1 MIQVGVL
8 ALSGCLASAVYG
20 VIEILVLANS
30 LVELELFTTKVFT
43 VEGDSVTSYTGSTIA
58 SEGALDDA
66 QPDIMILPPLM
77 DSLEEALDTEKV
89 AGWLADHHR
98 AGGQIA
104 TVCAGSFLLAE
115 TGMLDGRDATT
126 HWNLADMFRQRYPAV
141 NLQVQ
146 RLLVD
151 CGDYICCGGVSAWM
165 DLALY
170 LVTRHAGREVSRS
183 CAKILLMDPHREH
196 QTPYGMGGFQKNH
209 NDAAILRAQTVIE
222 ENYST
227 QMVIGEIANEVG
239 LGERTF
245 QRRFRLATGK
255 SPSVYVQQVRMEAA
269 QVLLET
275 TDMNV
280 EEVAGKVG
288 YNDYSAFRKLFKRI
302 MGNTPSVY
310 RRQFGVIGR
319 QLQETS

>member
-30 LVELELFTTKVFT
+30 LAESELFTTRVFT
-43 VEGDSVTSYTGSTIA
+43 VDGDPVASYTGSTIA
-58 SEGALDDA
+58 SEGSLDDA

-77 DSLEEALDTEKV
+77 DSLGEALNMKKIVE
-89 AGWLADHHR
+89 WLADHHGS
-98 AGGQIA
+98 GGQVA

-115 TGMLDGRDATT
+115 TGMLDGREATT
-126 HWNLADMFRQRYPAV
+126 HWNLADMFRRRYPAV

-170 LVTRHAGREVSRS
+170 LVTRYAGREVSRT

-209 NDAAILRAQTVIE
+209 NDTAILKAQTVIE
-222 ENYST
+222 EKYKTSI
-227 QMVIGEIANEVG
+227 VIGEIASEVG

-245 QRRFRLATGK
+245 QRRFRLATGT
-255 SPSVYVQQVRMEAA
+255 SPSLYVQQVRMEAA

-275 TDMNV
+275 TDMSV
-280 EEVAGKVG
+280 ESVAEKVG

-302 MGNTPSVY
+302 MGNTPSAY
-310 RRQFGVIGR
+310 RQRFGVRGR
-319 QLQETS
+319 QLQER

>member
-8 ALSGCLASAVYG
+8 AISGCLTSAVYG
-20 VIEILVLANS
+20 VIEILALANS
-30 LVELELFTTKVFT
+30 LVESELFKTKVFT
-43 VEGDSVTSYTGSTIA
+43 VDGHPVTSYTGSTIA
-58 SEGALDDA
+58 PEGALDDA
-66 QPDIMILPPLM
+66 QLDIMILPPIM
-77 DSLEEALDTEKV
+77 DALEEVLNTERIV
-89 AGWLADHHR
+89 EWLADHHTS
-98 AGGQIA
+98 GGQVA

-126 HWNLADMFRQRYPAV
+126 HWNLAEMFRRRYPAV

-165 DLALY
+165 DLALH
-170 LVTRHAGREVSRS
+170 LVTRHAGREISRQ

-209 NDAAILRAQTVIE
+209 NDAAILKAQTLIE
-222 ENYST
+222 EKYATSIA
-227 QMVIGEIANEVG
+227 IGEIAREVA

-245 QRRFRLATGK
+245 QRRFRLATGQ
-255 SPSVYVQQVRMEAA
+255 SPSLYLQQVRMEAA

-275 TDMNV
+275 TDKSV
-280 EEVAGKVG
+280 EAVAETVG
-288 YNDYSAFRKLFKRI
+288 YSDYSAFRKLFKRI
-302 MGNTPSVY
+302 MGTTPSAH
-310 RRQFGVIGR
+310 RQRFGVIGQ
-319 QLQETS
+319 QL